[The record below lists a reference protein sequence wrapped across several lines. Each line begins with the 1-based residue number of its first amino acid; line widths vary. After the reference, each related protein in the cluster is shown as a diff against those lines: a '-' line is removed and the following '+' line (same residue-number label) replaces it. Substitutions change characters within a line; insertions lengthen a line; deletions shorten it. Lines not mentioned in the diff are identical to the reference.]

1 MDSGLR
7 SFHRFTRVE
16 FFQPPLSFEIGVFTS
31 SGARVWT
38 VSVLE
43 KLDLLSESV
52 EGVLGWMGMDSPEHQ
67 ALTLTETLARTR
79 HTESS
84 RQLHGKTYIPIFK

>member
-1 MDSGLR
+1 M
-7 SFHRFTRVE
+7 
-16 FFQPPLSFEIGVFTS
+16 FTS

-52 EGVLGWMGMDSPEHQ
+52 EGVLGWMGMDSPERQ
-67 ALTLTETLARTR
+67 ALTLTETLPGT
-79 HTESS
+79 HPTESS